1 MHHRPKPLLTALL
14 LAATLLSAGLCAH
27 AQPATV
33 PTSPAEIRKAIQS
46 QLPPPPEGFVWKLYR
61 NAVFLQPA
69 KWFERERAGQVAGI
83 PTIAYAAS
91 PEMFTETKPFEMG
104 LTIQILDGPHKV
116 LGVDANKMAL
126 AYLKPFMDLHKPE
139 DILRFEQNKRGDF
152 DYTFFRYRD
161 APKGLKPII
170 VHKFLLANNVTD
182 TVHVFTFES
191 PEASWDENW
200 KKYGTP
206 FLGKVNVMPH
216 VPIN

>member
-1 MHHRPKPLLTALL
+1 MRSRVSLPITAVL
-14 LAATLLSAGLCAH
+14 LAASLLSAGTAAR
-27 AQPATV
+27 AQASMPS
-33 PTSPAEIRKAIQS
+33 SPAEIRKAIQS
-46 QLPPPPEGFVWKLYR
+46 QLPPPPEGLVWKLYR

-69 KWFERERAGQVAGI
+69 KWHERERAGQVAGI

-104 LTIQILDGPHKV
+104 LTVQIIDGPHKV
-116 LGVDANKMAL
+116 LGVDASKMAL

-139 DILRFEQNKRGDF
+139 EILRFEQNRRGDF
-152 DYTFFRYRD
+152 EYTFFRYKD

-191 PEASWDENW
+191 PEASWNENW

-206 FLGKVNVMPH
+206 FLGKVNVLPH
-216 VPIN
+216 VPVN